1 MALKNLAWLIAVT
14 HCVSGSLQFLSRPD
28 LSPPRLNITV
38 PASPQTEAG
47 YLFFTAARGNTPDS
61 AGPDQPGAYIFRDN
75 GELVWS
81 GVGYWA
87 GWVADFSPS
96 IVNGKPTLRAF
107 QGDVF
112 PATGRM
118 LGNHALLANSYRT
131 ISVIH
136 AATHRLSSAHEFEV
150 VNESSVLIETPI
162 MTVADLSSY
171 GGNKDQKFLLE
182 GGFQEM
188 DLKTGEPIFE
198 WSSRGRIN
206 PIYSAIPL
214 DRKGTYDGRT
224 YNSAWNYFHINS
236 IDKDSEGDYLVS
248 ARHYN
253 AIFKINGS
261 NGGIIWQLGGMKGS
275 TFKIPSNLEFAFQH
289 DARFQ
294 YRSPNGEIEHIS
306 FFDNA
311 AYSVPGREIA
321 PCSRGRH
328 IELNNTAKSLKEIQ
342 TYHAPDNLIA
352 HTQGSFRF
360 LPNGNKLANW
370 GSAGALTEFADDGTI
385 LFHAYLD
392 SYPNKNVQSYRGF
405 KANWT
410 AFPSEEPAVLALR
423 SGEKD
428 AVVWVSWNGDTE
440 TKTWKF
446 YLIDKQS
453 GENHFLSSVQRSGFE
468 TRLEATI
475 FPTAFTNHGEL
486 LVVAEAL
493 DHNGNSL
500 RKSRPVEFTAD
511 EAYQDILEIR
521 RARGRSKS
529 AMSSKRLEL

>member
-1 MALKNLAWLIAVT
+1 MALKNLACLVAVT

-87 GWVADFSPS
+87 GWVADFSP
-96 IVNGKPTLRAF
+96 IMVNGKPALRAF
-107 QGDVF
+107 EGDVI

-118 LGNHALLANSYRT
+118 LGNHALLDNSYRT
-131 ISVIH
+131 IGVIH

-162 MTVADLSSY
+162 MTVADPSSY
-171 GGNKDQKFLLE
+171 GEKKTKSSFWRADF
-182 GGFQEM
+182 
-188 DLKTGEPIFE
+188 KTGEPIFE
-198 WSSRGRIN
+198 WSSKGRIN

-214 DRKGTYDGRT
+214 DKKGTYDGRT

-236 IDKDSEGDYLVS
+236 LDKNSEGDYLVS

-261 NGGIIWQLGGMKGS
+261 NGDIIWQLGGMQGS
-275 TFKIPSNLEFAFQH
+275 TFQIPSNLEFAFQH

-294 YRSPNGEIEHIS
+294 YRSPDGVIEHIS

-311 AYSVPGREIA
+311 AYTAPGREIS

-328 IELNNTAKSLKEIQ
+328 IELNNTAKSLKEIH

-352 HTQGSFRF
+352 HTQGSFRS

-370 GSAGALTEFADDGTI
+370 GSAGALTEFTDDGTI

-410 AFPSEEPAVLALR
+410 ALPSEEPAVLALKY
-423 SGEKD
+423 GEKD
-428 AVVWVSWNGDTE
+428 VVVWVSWNGDTE
-440 TKTWKF
+440 TKIWKF
-446 YLIDKQS
+446 YLIDKES
-453 GENHFLSSVQRSGFE
+453 GEYHFLGSSRRSGFE
-468 TRLEATI
+468 TRFETI
-475 FPTAFTNHGEL
+475 ASARAFRFHGEL

-493 DHNGNSL
+493 DLNGNSL
-500 RKSRPVEFTAD
+500 RKSRPVVFTAD
-511 EAYQDILEIR
+511 ATYQDILEIQ
-521 RARGRSKS
+521 RAQERSKS
-529 AMSSKRLEL
+529 CMGSKRLEL